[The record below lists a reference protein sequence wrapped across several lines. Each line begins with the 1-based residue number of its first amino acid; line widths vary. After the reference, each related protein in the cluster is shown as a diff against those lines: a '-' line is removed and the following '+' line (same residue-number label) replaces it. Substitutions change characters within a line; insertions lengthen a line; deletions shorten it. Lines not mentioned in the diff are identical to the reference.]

1 MLRRSRVALPLLAV
15 VLVAALATG
24 RALLFRLAYL
34 LLAVIVLSFL
44 WTWLNI
50 LGVRLVRRT
59 RSQRAHVG
67 QMAEEQ
73 FSVRNSSFLPKLWL
87 EARDGSDLPGHHASQ
102 VISSLSPGRQRRWS
116 VRTLCRRRG
125 QFTLGPITLASGDP
139 MGLFRMERHLP
150 DTSTMIVYPFLMDLP
165 GFAPPVGQLTGGD
178 AMRRRT
184 HYITTN
190 VSGVRDYAPGD
201 SFNRIHWLSTARTGR
216 LIVKE
221 FELDPTADIWLVLDM
236 EREVQAGE
244 ETEEVM
250 EDMGPALLWKPM
262 HEIRI
267 DPTTEEYGVATA
279 ASLARHFLAQQ
290 RAVGLITYGQTREV
304 LQLDRGDRQ
313 LSKILETLAVIRAQG
328 RVPLE
333 QVITAEERRF
343 GRNTTVIAITPS
355 TSIRW
360 VSALRELRR
369 RGVGVVAIF
378 LEASTFGQAPSA
390 LGALSSLVGSD
401 ISTYLVKNGVPLDV
415 ALSQRAG

>member
-1 MLRRSRVALPLLAV
+1 LASPTWPL
-15 VLVAALATG
+15 
-24 RALLFRLAYL
+24 F
-34 LLAVIVLSFL
+34 I
-44 WTWLNI
+44 
-50 LGVRLVRRT
+50 
-59 RSQRAHVG
+59 
-67 QMAEEQ
+67 
-73 FSVRNSSFLPKLWL
+73 
-87 EARDGSDLPGHHASQ
+87 ASE
-102 VISSLSPGRQRRWS
+102 IRRQRSWS

-125 QFTLGPITLASGDP
+125 RFILGPITLASGDP

-236 EREVQAGE
+236 EREVQAG
-244 ETEEVM
+244 TEEDW
-250 EDMGPALLWKPM
+250 EDMGPAMLWRPM
-262 HEIRI
+262 RRI
-267 DPTTEEYGVATA
+267 QVDPTTEEYGVAIA
-279 ASLARHFLAQQ
+279 GSLARHFLAQH
-290 RAVGLITYGQTREV
+290 RAVGLIAYGQTREV
-304 LQLDRGDRQ
+304 LQSDRGDRQ
-313 LSKILETLAVIRAQG
+313 LTKILETLAVIRAQG

-355 TSIRW
+355 TSVRW

-369 RGVGVVAIF
+369 RGVGVVAVL
-378 LEASTFGQAPSA
+378 LEASTFGEAPSA
-390 LGALSSLVGSD
+390 LGAVSNLVASD
-401 ISTYLVKNGVPLDV
+401 IPTYLVKKGVPLDV
-415 ALSQRAG
+415 ALSQWTGRR

>member
-1 MLRRSRVALPLLAV
+1 M
-15 VLVAALATG
+15 ATG
-24 RALLFRLAYL
+24 RPLLFRLTYV

-44 WTWLNI
+44 WAWLNI
-50 LGVRLVRRT
+50 LGVQLVRHT
-59 RSQRAHVG
+59 RSRRAHVG
-67 QMAEEQ
+67 QVAEER
-73 FSVRNSSFLPKLWL
+73 FSVRNTSFLPKLWL
-87 EARDGSDLPGHHASQ
+87 EVRDGSDLPGHRASQ
-102 VISSLSPGRQRRWS
+102 VINSLSPRRQRSWS

-125 QFTLGPITLASGDP
+125 RFILGPITLASGDP

-236 EREVQAGE
+236 EREVQAG
-244 ETEEVM
+244 TEEDW
-250 EDMGPALLWKPM
+250 EDMGPAMLWRPM
-262 HEIRI
+262 RRI
-267 DPTTEEYGVATA
+267 QVDPTTEEYGVAIA
-279 ASLARHFLAQQ
+279 GSLARHFLAQH
-290 RAVGLITYGQTREV
+290 RAVGLIAYGQTREV
-304 LQLDRGDRQ
+304 LQSDRGDRQ
-313 LSKILETLAVIRAQG
+313 LTKILETLAVIRAQG

-355 TSIRW
+355 TSVRW

-369 RGVGVVAIF
+369 RGVGVVAVL
-378 LEASTFGQAPSA
+378 LEASTFGEAPSA
-390 LGALSSLVGSD
+390 LGAVSNLVASD
-401 ISTYLVKNGVPLDV
+401 IPTYLVKKGVPLDV
-415 ALSQRAG
+415 ALSQWTGRR